1 MALGVLPYHAKV
13 VAATPLPS
21 GDFSLTVQVLD
32 GNLALLSTTYMP
44 VSSQAAT
51 TDDARTIRDGL
62 EDIVLNQMLNDAG
75 SFAAAVLGLSVE
87 FGE

>member
-13 VAATPLPS
+13 TGTTALPS

-32 GNLALLSTTYMP
+32 GNLALLNTTQMP
-44 VSSQAAT
+44 VSSQAT
-51 TDDARTIRDGL
+51 GSDDVRAIRDAL
-62 EDIVLNQMLNDAG
+62 DDIVFSQMLNDAG

>member
-1 MALGVLPYHAKV
+1 MALGVLPYKAKV

-21 GDFSLTVQVLD
+21 GDYSLTIQVLD
-32 GNLALLSTTYMP
+32 GNLSVLSTTQMP
-44 VSSQAAT
+44 VSSQSAT
-51 TDDARTIRDGL
+51 SDDIRTIRDGMD
-62 EDIVLNQMLNDAG
+62 DIIFSQMLNDAG

>member
-13 VAATPLPS
+13 VGATPLPS
-21 GDFSLTVQVLD
+21 GDFQLTVQVLD
-32 GNLALLSTTYMP
+32 GNLTLLNTTQMA
-44 VSSQAAT
+44 VSAQSAT
-51 TDDARTIRDGL
+51 SDDVRSIRDAL
-62 EDIVLNQMLNDAG
+62 DDIVFSQMLSDAG

>member
-13 VAATPLPS
+13 VGATPLPS
-21 GDFSLTVQVLD
+21 GDFQLTVQVLD
-32 GNLALLSTTYMP
+32 GNLTILNTTQMA
-44 VSSQAAT
+44 VSAQSAT
-51 TDDARTIRDGL
+51 SDDVRSIRDAL
-62 EDIVLNQMLNDAG
+62 DDIVFSQMLSDAG